1 MNGIN
6 PVLAIVLTAIVA
18 ALTVLLFANHHV
30 VGGVIFAI
38 ICVDFCADEVLL
50 LKRGG

>member
-6 PVLAIVLTAIVA
+6 PVLAVVLTAVVA
-18 ALTVLLFANHHV
+18 ALTALLFANHHPV
-30 VGGVIFAI
+30 WGVIFGI
-38 ICVDFCADEVLL
+38 ITVDFCADAVLS